1 MLTLIKASVKLKYIS
16 PFYSWLKIYNRCS
29 RYLIKF
35 LAKIEQN
42 SEIGKMNAHNL
53 AIVIAPNVIWSID
66 DER

>member
-1 MLTLIKASVKLKYIS
+1 MEASIKLNYIS
-16 PFYSWLKIYNRCS
+16 PSYSCLMIYNYRCS